1 MKGILKQYIQLTKTM
16 TLSFFRNKEALFFVL
31 IFPLIF
37 MIVFG
42 FMYANDEEQKFN
54 VAVYLAEGES
64 NQESSLL
71 EIIAELEGLN
81 YQQVESL
88 EAGKDSVRNLEAD
101 FFLALD
107 DNKLDAF
114 YNPTRVEDNSIF
126 EQQVLALAAE
136 FDREEAG
143 LKDLVEVERL
153 EVSSGEEDISQLAF
167 MFPGLI
173 ALGLASAGLFVFTED
188 FMGYRKKKVLKRM
201 LASPLKK
208 EVFIF
213 SLMSSRFPSVFLN
226 ALFILLLGY
235 LFFGISFNII
245 WIIFIPYLV
254 VGTIIMMAF
263 GALLTL
269 IAGTK
274 ESASQVASIFLI
286 IMIFFSGIYFPIE
299 FLPIYFQR
307 LSLVLPL
314 SYVAR
319 GLRFSMGI
327 ENFSS
332 GLFLLETAGLLFAS
346 LVIIFLVSE
355 KIEWNI

>member
-42 FMYANDEEQKFN
+42 FMYANDEEQEFN
-54 VAVYLAEGES
+54 AAVYLTES
-64 NQESSLL
+64 ESEHESSLL

-81 YQQVESL
+81 YQQAESL
-88 EAGKDSVRNLEAD
+88 EAGKDLVRNLEAD

-107 DNKLDAF
+107 GNQLDSF
-114 YNPTRVEDNSIF
+114 YNPTRVEDNSIL

-136 FDREEAG
+136 FDRVEAG

-153 EVSSGEEDISQLAF
+153 EVSSEDGDSSQLAF

-201 LASPLKK
+201 LASPMRK
-208 EVFIF
+208 EVFLF

-226 ALFILLLGY
+226 ALLILVLGNLL
-235 LFFGISFNII
+235 FGVSFNIS

-254 VGTIIMMAF
+254 VATIIIMAF
-263 GALLTL
+263 GALLAL
-269 IAGTK
+269 VAGTK
-274 ESASQVASIFLI
+274 ESATQAATIFLT
-286 IMIFFSGIYFPIE
+286 IMVFFSGIYFPIE

-314 SYVAR
+314 SYIAR

-327 ENFSS
+327 EDLSS
-332 GLFLLETAGLLFAS
+332 GLFLLETTGLLFAS
-346 LVIIFLVSE
+346 LVIILLVSE

>member
-1 MKGILKQYIQLTKTM
+1 MKRTLKQYLQLTKTM

-42 FMYANDEEQKFN
+42 FMYAD
-54 VAVYLAEGES
+54 EGEQEFNAAVHLS
-64 NQESSLL
+64 ESESEQESSLL
-71 EIIAELEGLN
+71 EIIAELEALN
-81 YQQVESL
+81 YQQVDSV
-88 EAGKDSVRNLEAD
+88 EAGKDLVRNLEAD

-107 DNKLDAF
+107 DNQLDAF
-114 YNPTRVEDNSIF
+114 YNPTRVEDNSVF

-136 FDREEAG
+136 FDRIEAG
-143 LKDLVEVERL
+143 LKDLVKVEKFEVA
-153 EVSSGEEDISQLAF
+153 SDSEDLSQLAF

-173 ALGLASAGLFVFTED
+173 ALGLAAAGLFVFTED
-188 FMGYRKKKVLKRM
+188 FMAYRKKRVLKRM
-201 LASPLKK
+201 LASPMKK
-208 EVFIF
+208 EVFLF

-226 ALFILLLGY
+226 ALLVLVLGNLL
-235 LFFGISFNII
+235 FGVSFNIS
-245 WIIFIPYLV
+245 WLIFIPYLV
-254 VGTIIMMAF
+254 VATIIIMAF

-269 IAGTK
+269 IAGTN
-274 ESASQVASIFLI
+274 ESATQAATIFLT
-286 IMIFFSGIYFPIE
+286 IMIFFSGIYFPVE

-314 SYVAR
+314 SYIAR

-327 ENFSS
+327 EDLSS
-332 GLFLLETAGLLFAS
+332 GLFLLETTGLLFAS